1 MGEECGA
8 CLFVEA
14 LLERNLPLWTGADF
28 FIFAEAE
35 VGEAQFGLWLFS
47 RHRSD
52 QFDPQFC
59 GLLMVFSTSVSS
71 VRQGFFGRKSE
82 LLCALNGGKQGSGIM
97 LSGRLDGDMSDQGK
111 RGFIFSSAVGFGDLN
126 LIALPLVAIVAG
138 IGVRRVLQGI
148 AGNLLVGAT
157 RDLFAVT

>member
-1 MGEECGA
+1 MRCVS
-8 CLFVEA
+8 FVEA
-14 LLERNLPLWTGADF
+14 LPERNLPLWTGADL
-28 FIFAEAE
+28 FIVAEAE
-35 VGEAQFGLWLFS
+35 VGEAQFGLWLFP

-59 GLLMVFSTSVSS
+59 GLLMVFITSVSG
-71 VRQGFFGRKSE
+71 VHQGFFGRKSE

-148 AGNLLVGAT
+148 AGNLLVGAD